1 MAITPKLGGVIAFFP
16 KKKKKLNTQT
26 LESQEFLNFLIFS
39 IQINKPKASTYNDV
53 KIVFQFLHFWDS

>member
-16 KKKKKLNTQT
+16 KKKLNTRT